1 VILTNLEV
9 SSFRNIDAI
18 SLVPH
23 SSLNLITGDNGS
35 GKSTVLESIQCL
47 STGHSFRTRKARE
60 LISRS
65 SEAFTITALFHDPNT
80 ARDHR
85 AGLKRQRDGSVEL
98 RLDFEEMKRVS
109 EVTRLLPVKSLTPD
123 SHKLIQDGPDER
135 RAFLDWGVFHVEPTF
150 FSIWQQ
156 FKRSLSQRNQLL
168 RDRGSASE
176 LDSWNELFLESA
188 SQLDVFRRSYVSALS
203 QALLKRLETM
213 NARFHVE
220 LSYKSGWSS
229 EFTLAELLVRNADY
243 HRRMKTTTDG
253 PHRADMVMLTDEVP
267 AKQIL
272 SRGEQKVLV
281 YLLHL
286 AQLDLLQEKSNR
298 QAVVLCD
305 DLTSELDTEHSQQL
319 VQQLVDLKGQ
329 IFITGVDLSV
339 LQGQKHER
347 FHMINGEAKKGV

>member
-1 VILTNLEV
+1 MILTKLDV
-9 SSFRNIDAI
+9 ASFRNIDTV

-23 SSLNLITGDNGS
+23 PSLNLITGDNGS

-65 SEAFTITALFHDPNT
+65 SDAFTITALFHDPNT

-98 RLDFEEMKRVS
+98 RLDFEEMNRIS

-150 FSIWQQ
+150 FAIWQQ

-168 RDRGSASE
+168 RDRGSSSE
-176 LDSWNELFLESA
+176 LDSWNKLFLESA
-188 SQLDVFRRSYVSALS
+188 NQLDAFRKSYVASLS
-203 QALLKRLETM
+203 IAVQKRLESM

-220 LSYKSGWSS
+220 LSYRSGWSADFS
-229 EFTLAELLVRNADY
+229 LAELLVRNIDY

-253 PHRADMVMLTDEVP
+253 PHRAEMVMLTDEVP
-267 AKQIL
+267 AKQML

-298 QAVVLCD
+298 QAIVLCD

-329 IFITGVDLSV
+329 IFVTGVDLSV
-339 LQGQKHER
+339 LQSQKHER
-347 FHMINGEAKKGV
+347 FHMINGDAEKVV

>member
-1 VILTNLEV
+1 MILTNLDV
-9 SSFRNIDAI
+9 SRFRNIQNVT
-18 SLVPH
+18 LVPH
-23 SSLNLITGDNGS
+23 HSLNLITGDNGS

-60 LISRS
+60 LIQKTAD
-65 SEAFTITALFHDPNT
+65 AFTVTALFRDPNT

-85 AGLKRQRDGSVEL
+85 AGLRRSRDGSVEL
-98 RLDFEEMKRVS
+98 RLDFEEMNRIS

-150 FSIWQQ
+150 FSTWQQ

-168 RDRGSASE
+168 RDHGSSSE
-176 LDSWNELFLESA
+176 LNSWNTLFLESA
-188 SQLDVFRRSYVSALS
+188 NQLDEFRQSYVQSLSVAL
-203 QALLKRLETM
+203 QHRLTKL

-220 LSYKSGWSS
+220 LSYRSGWSP
-229 EFTLAELLVRNADY
+229 EFALADLLVRNIDY

-253 PHRADMVMLTDEVP
+253 PHRAEMVMLVNESP

-286 AQLDLLQEKSNR
+286 AQLDILQEKSNR
-298 QAVVLCD
+298 QAIVLCD
-305 DLTSELDTEHSQQL
+305 DLTSELDTEHSLQL

-329 IFITGVDLSV
+329 IFITGVDLAILES
-339 LQGQKHER
+339 QKHER
-347 FHMINGEAKKGV
+347 FHMINGDAKKVV